1 MTVTVGRCQMRP
13 GDGPLGKVFFPES
26 ERTGPPDGGRP
37 HSIVPG
43 SAPGARPGGGV
54 TARSGPGGEMRTV
67 RSEWHRARASRRV
80 TVAGGSCDRAQ
91 CLFQAKYYRRAV
103 TGR

>member
-1 MTVTVGRCQMRP
+1 MRP

-43 SAPGARPGGGV
+43 SAPGPG
-54 TARSGPGGEMRTV
+54 AESLHGPGGGEMRTV
-67 RSEWHRARASRRV
+67 RSEWHRARASR